1 MERKSPVTFGAA
13 RVLCLIPAREGSKSI
28 PHKNLTPFLG
38 KPLLVHAV
46 EQARSSRLVERTVIS
61 TDSEAY
67 AAVAREAGAEAP
79 FLRPAALAGD
89 LSPDI
94 DVFRHALQW
103 LADREGYRPDVCVH
117 LRPTYPVRRPEEI
130 DEAIGLLLAHPEADS
145 VRSVTPSPH
154 TPFKMW
160 FQDEAGYLSPVIS
173 GVDPSPHSLP
183 RQALPAVYLQNAC
196 VDVIRTRTIEQ
207 GSMTGSRVLGYRMPH
222 FFDIDDLQDLAAAAQ
237 TAALQEGRPLRLCVD
252 IDGVLATLVSDRDY
266 STCRPNPEAIDAINT
281 LAAAGHHIILHTA
294 RGSQTGRDWR
304 QNTEAQ
310 MQQWGVR
317 YHELVFGKPA
327 ADLYIDD
334 KLVSAKTMI
343 AAAKAVREKSAGV
356 AHSDQRSV

>member
-1 MERKSPVTFGAA
+1 
-13 RVLCLIPAREGSKSI
+13 VLCLIPARQGSKSI
-28 PHKNLTPFLG
+28 PHKNLAPFLG

-46 EQARSSRLVERTVIS
+46 EQARRSRLVERTLVS
-61 TDSEAY
+61 TDSEEY
-67 AAVAREAGAEAP
+67 AAVARDAGAEAP

-94 DVFRHALQW
+94 DVFQHALRW

-160 FQDEAGYLSPVIS
+160 FQDEAGYLMPVIS
-173 GVDPSPHSLP
+173 GDGSSQSLP

-196 VDVIRTRTIEQ
+196 VDVIRTRTLEQ
-207 GSMTGSRVLGYRMPH
+207 GSMSGSRVLGYRMTH

-237 TAALQEGRPLRLCVD
+237 TAVLQEDRPLRLCVD
-252 IDGVLATLVSDRDY
+252 IDGILATLVTDLDY
-266 STCRPNPEAIDAINT
+266 GNCRPNREAIDAINT
-281 LAAAGHHIILHTA
+281 LAAAGHRIILHTA
-294 RGSQTGRDWR
+294 RGSQSGRDWK
-304 QNTEAQ
+304 QSTEAQ
-310 MQQWGVR
+310 MRQWGVH
-317 YHELVFGKPA
+317 YDEIVFGKPA

-334 KLVSAKTMI
+334 KLVSAKTI
-343 AAAKAVREKSAGV
+343 ISAARAVREKAAGV
-356 AHSDQRSV
+356 AQRDKRSV